1 MIKKPYICN
10 RFIEIMRVF
19 AIITFIIC
27 SCIKTYADPSKFYL
41 SGLEILMQ
49 EHGLANNTLLEIHQD
64 KKGFLWLGTDVGV
77 SRYDGI
83 HFHNYNLEEREPQ
96 AVNRICEMEKDSLL
110 WLKLNNN
117 RIACFDKKTAGFYSL
132 EFADSTL
139 TKGIYDL
146 CVADSVLYAITR
158 KGIVRLDYEV
168 QDKSIVIQPAIA
180 IEHQYSLKKLHH
192 DDTYL
197 YATDEADNILVYNQ
211 KTKSKKIL
219 DYKRLKTDKRIEN
232 IYALNNHLWIST
244 YWNGTYCYNPAS
256 DEVRRL
262 ESAEGVLNRLSISGL
277 EAKDETKFIAAT
289 PHSILSITFSGTDY
303 IKSSIHVQEMS
314 FDNFL
319 YNSFIQ
325 NRITKLYVDRKNDVI
340 WLGTFGKGL
349 VKSNIQDKD
358 IYRILLHSEI
368 RDINNL
374 AQDARGYIWLST
386 DRNGV
391 WKSTSNQITPELKFE
406 LWDSSKSN
414 QYYCMHKDMNGALW
428 IGDENGTVQC
438 LNPLTNKAVS
448 LQPTYD
454 GVTSIGS
461 IQKIYLCI
469 HNWLWLV
476 TSKGLFVYDY
486 IADKCVASM
495 SFNETIK
502 KVTSLAEDGD
512 GIMWLGTNDGV
523 RSAEVTNGR
532 INLQNGRE
540 QKAGISKSEVLSVYV
555 NRHNQLYI
563 SYADKI
569 VQTDG
574 LREGIYDIKFLQK
587 DMISGHTT
595 CIIDDKSGNT
605 WMGNNIGIMTIQNKT
620 KTSYTYT
627 FPERF
632 YNVCQL
638 NNGDLMW
645 VNSLGLMYFNPRT
658 LKERSMANPLYI
670 SDIDINY
677 NKVEIG
683 EEIDG
688 QVILKKPVYQMGE
701 LVLNHSNNSIVFYLT
716 NLSYNQMPNKIEY
729 RLLPNQ
735 PEWTS
740 SYNSEIEFSN
750 LRAGSYTLEVRPISI
765 NDEEVPTTT
774 MKIQIKKHWAVT
786 PWAFVGYLI
795 LASVFFGLTWSY
807 IKAKTARRLYHQK
820 KEAMLKS
827 SLTEEI
833 KQRKEEKVVYKLRNQ
848 ARYGVV
854 CELRT
859 PLSLVVAPL
868 KDILADPNFKPE
880 LNPKAKVAYRNA
892 VSMQNICNVML
903 DIYERENEKSSLKVG
918 AYSLYNIVSNA
929 IASSNELLNVA
940 PIKLHFDKMNK
951 EQQEVWID
959 RNKMEFIF
967 RNILSNAYRH
977 ISYSGNVYINIHAE
991 NVEGKDYYCC
1001 QIKDD
1006 GKNYIPRSSSMFLSN
1021 GLDENEMDEPTNSE
1035 LGLTL
1040 MKDCIVAHHGDI
1052 KIVRDTD
1059 SGTTVTVYIPVGKK
1073 HFEED
1078 SNVTFVE
1085 SEKIEE
1091 AEIVT
1096 PEEKDKQIRNEEEGI
1111 GVTQQSHSKH
1121 KILIIED
1128 HKDIRL
1134 YLKVLF
1140 GANYTVIF
1148 AENGEE
1154 GVSMAR
1160 KESPDIIISDVM
1172 MPGMD
1177 GFECTKILKED
1188 IKTCHIPIIL
1198 LTALVGDTNMV
1209 KGLELGA
1216 DDYILK
1222 PFNPEILTSKVKRLI
1237 KNRMELKQTYMKL
1250 MMANNTINSI
1260 TEEEEGPKEDPFIH
1274 QIFET
1279 VEKNLQNPD
1288 FNVKRLAEM
1297 LNMSQPTLYRRVK
1310 MLTNYTII
1318 ELIRGVRLKRAA
1330 ELLRTRKYSIQ
1341 EVSEMV
1347 GYNDAPTFRKHFV
1360 EFYGTTPSTFAN
1372 KEEA

>member
-83 HFHNYNLEEREPQ
+83 HFHNYNLEGREPQ

-168 QDKSIVIQPAIA
+168 QDKSIVIQPTIA

-262 ESAEGVLNRLSISGL
+262 ESAEGALNRLSISGL

-314 FDNFL
+314 FDNSL

-469 HNWLWLV
+469 RNWLWLV

-495 SFNETIK
+495 SFNETI
-502 KVTSLAEDGD
+502 
-512 GIMWLGTNDGV
+512 
-523 RSAEVTNGR
+523 
-532 INLQNGRE
+532 
-540 QKAGISKSEVLSVYV
+540 
-555 NRHNQLYI
+555 
-563 SYADKI
+563 
-569 VQTDG
+569 
-574 LREGIYDIKFLQK
+574 
-587 DMISGHTT
+587 
-595 CIIDDKSGNT
+595 
-605 WMGNNIGIMTIQNKT
+605 
-620 KTSYTYT
+620 
-627 FPERF
+627 
-632 YNVCQL
+632 
-638 NNGDLMW
+638 
-645 VNSLGLMYFNPRT
+645 
-658 LKERSMANPLYI
+658 
-670 SDIDINY
+670 
-677 NKVEIG
+677 
-683 EEIDG
+683 
-688 QVILKKPVYQMGE
+688 
-701 LVLNHSNNSIVFYLT
+701 
-716 NLSYNQMPNKIEY
+716 
-729 RLLPNQ
+729 
-735 PEWTS
+735 
-740 SYNSEIEFSN
+740 
-750 LRAGSYTLEVRPISI
+750 
-765 NDEEVPTTT
+765 
-774 MKIQIKKHWAVT
+774 
-786 PWAFVGYLI
+786 
-795 LASVFFGLTWSY
+795 
-807 IKAKTARRLYHQK
+807 
-820 KEAMLKS
+820 
-827 SLTEEI
+827 
-833 KQRKEEKVVYKLRNQ
+833 
-848 ARYGVV
+848 
-854 CELRT
+854 
-859 PLSLVVAPL
+859 
-868 KDILADPNFKPE
+868 
-880 LNPKAKVAYRNA
+880 
-892 VSMQNICNVML
+892 
-903 DIYERENEKSSLKVG
+903 
-918 AYSLYNIVSNA
+918 
-929 IASSNELLNVA
+929 
-940 PIKLHFDKMNK
+940 
-951 EQQEVWID
+951 
-959 RNKMEFIF
+959 
-967 RNILSNAYRH
+967 
-977 ISYSGNVYINIHAE
+977 
-991 NVEGKDYYCC
+991 
-1001 QIKDD
+1001 
-1006 GKNYIPRSSSMFLSN
+1006 
-1021 GLDENEMDEPTNSE
+1021 
-1035 LGLTL
+1035 
-1040 MKDCIVAHHGDI
+1040 
-1052 KIVRDTD
+1052 
-1059 SGTTVTVYIPVGKK
+1059 
-1073 HFEED
+1073 
-1078 SNVTFVE
+1078 
-1085 SEKIEE
+1085 
-1091 AEIVT
+1091 
-1096 PEEKDKQIRNEEEGI
+1096 
-1111 GVTQQSHSKH
+1111 
-1121 KILIIED
+1121 
-1128 HKDIRL
+1128 
-1134 YLKVLF
+1134 
-1140 GANYTVIF
+1140 
-1148 AENGEE
+1148 
-1154 GVSMAR
+1154 
-1160 KESPDIIISDVM
+1160 
-1172 MPGMD
+1172 
-1177 GFECTKILKED
+1177 
-1188 IKTCHIPIIL
+1188 
-1198 LTALVGDTNMV
+1198 
-1209 KGLELGA
+1209 
-1216 DDYILK
+1216 
-1222 PFNPEILTSKVKRLI
+1222 
-1237 KNRMELKQTYMKL
+1237 
-1250 MMANNTINSI
+1250 
-1260 TEEEEGPKEDPFIH
+1260 
-1274 QIFET
+1274 
-1279 VEKNLQNPD
+1279 
-1288 FNVKRLAEM
+1288 
-1297 LNMSQPTLYRRVK
+1297 
-1310 MLTNYTII
+1310 
-1318 ELIRGVRLKRAA
+1318 
-1330 ELLRTRKYSIQ
+1330 
-1341 EVSEMV
+1341 
-1347 GYNDAPTFRKHFV
+1347 
-1360 EFYGTTPSTFAN
+1360 
-1372 KEEA
+1372 